1 MNVAFWIA
9 TFMLAAAVALGL
21 LRIITAKD
29 AATRAV
35 VGDLVFFGCLG
46 ILVIQ
51 GVMLD
56 SAVTTDAAMLASILG
71 VVATVALGRILTRG
85 HR

>member
-1 MNVAFWIA
+1 MSVAFWIA
-9 TFMLAAAVALGL
+9 MTMLATAVGLGL
-21 LRIITAKD
+21 VRIITAKD

-35 VGDLVFFGCLG
+35 VGDLVFFGCIG
-46 ILVIQ
+46 ILVII